1 MTPSDRDGPGRE
13 RSDAAPIGD
22 PGTVTVEVRVD
33 PPYPVRIGAG
43 LLARAAALVPT
54 GRVAL
59 VSDAHVAPL
68 HAGPLS
74 ASFEADG
81 REVVHLV
88 VPAGE
93 GSKSVA
99 TWGEALRT
107 LARAGFGRDDVV
119 VALGGGVVGD
129 LAGFLAAAYV
139 RGVALVQAPTSLL
152 AMADAAIGGKTGLNL
167 PEGKNLVG
175 AFWQPRTVLMDV
187 ATLRTLPPEVF
198 AQGLVEVAKHGLL
211 ADPELTEAVL
221 GGRLSQDASD
231 AELVRWVAA
240 SARVKARVVAED
252 EREASGARA
261 TLNLGH
267 TVAHAFEA
275 ASRHALSHG
284 EAVAW
289 GLLYAA
295 HLSRLHHEARGEAV
309 ADWSEAARRLIG
321 RVRPRTPD
329 PMDWERLAP
338 FLARDKKA
346 RSGRRR
352 WVTMPA
358 PGRARLSDD
367 VTPATEWEA
376 WRAFAADVAA
386 LRPGE
391 EGIPT

>member
-1 MTPSDRDGPGRE
+1 MTSPGL
-13 RSDAAPIGD
+13 APPGD
-22 PGTVTVEVRVD
+22 PGTLTVEVRVE
-33 PPYPVRIGAG
+33 PPYPVHIGAG
-43 LLARAAALVPT
+43 LLTRAATLVPP

-59 VSDAHVAPL
+59 VSDEHVAPL
-68 HAGPLS
+68 HADRLA
-74 ASFEADG
+74 ASLEADG
-81 REVVHLV
+81 REVLRLI

-107 LARAGFGRDDVV
+107 LARADVGRDDVV
-119 VALGGGVVGD
+119 LALGGGVVGD
-129 LAGFLAAAYV
+129 LAGFLAASYV

-187 ATLRTLPPEVF
+187 ATLRTLPPAVF

-211 ADPELTEAVL
+211 ADPELGEAVL
-221 GGRLSQDASD
+221 SGRFSREASD
-231 AELVRWVAA
+231 AELTRWVAA

-252 EREASGARA
+252 ERESSGARA

-295 HLSRLHHEARGEAV
+295 HLSRLHHEAGGESV
-309 ADWSEAARRLIG
+309 EDWSEAARRLIR
-321 RVRPRTPD
+321 RVRPRTPG
-329 PMDWERLAP
+329 PLDWERLAP

-346 RSGRRR
+346 RAGRRR

-367 VTPATEWEA
+367 VRPATEREA

-391 EGIPT
+391 EGVPT